1 MADDIRVPSTL
12 AVLPPNRRT
21 GAPPTGHIVSTL
33 RAAVKRD
40 TVPRN
45 IEPPRQPAVGWVLH
59 MRLGPAQGLGV
70 HVTSLG

>member
-21 GAPPTGHIVSTL
+21 GAPTAHIVSTL
-33 RAAVKRD
+33 RVAVKRD

-59 MRLGPAQGLGV
+59 MCLSPAQGLGV